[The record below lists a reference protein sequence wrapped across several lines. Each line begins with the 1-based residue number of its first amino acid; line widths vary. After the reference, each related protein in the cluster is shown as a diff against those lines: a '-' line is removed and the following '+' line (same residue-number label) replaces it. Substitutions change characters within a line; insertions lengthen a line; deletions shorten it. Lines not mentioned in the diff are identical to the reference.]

1 MTQPRHIELAAALKA
16 ILILPDAPELFDSRQ
31 LAQARRLLDTLKNT
45 PTGPFLAEADAFA
58 KTTSWLVQQRFS
70 ALRHEQDTLAGLIRK
85 NREVAERLQEKLEVD
100 QQQCQEAWKSF
111 NIAGKLIAQQG
122 GALLGNLDDGRIET
136 LVADN
141 LKEILCSPTTAA
153 LTQAMHALIAQAAA
167 LFEDAERLDRQIKGL
182 IEAVYGRF
190 NELPGFTLSPPAQP
204 NLDNYRLAL
213 QQLDRK
219 TVEFCRRPI
228 HLLTDKSR
236 RAKKFGL
243 EVAAPLRGMF
253 VQLRSEIERW
263 LKESI
268 APVQAQIQAQKI
280 ALEKREAEIFM
291 VREQIVTLE
300 VRVEEAAISF
310 ARLQPQEVVVER
322 MLILAQAFQVL
333 PDGPCAPDQ
342 PARSA
347 TSPKL

>member
-16 ILILPDAPELFDSRQ
+16 ILIMPDAPELFDSRQ

-45 PTGPFLAEADAFA
+45 PTDAALAEAGAFA
-58 KTTSWLVQQRFS
+58 KTASQLVQQRFS

-85 NREVAERLQEKLEVD
+85 NSEVAERLQEKLEAD
-100 QQQCQEAWKSF
+100 QRQSQETWKSF

-122 GALLGNLDDGRIET
+122 GALLGSLDDGHIGI
-136 LVADN
+136 LVAGN
-141 LKEILCSPTTAA
+141 QKEILGSPTTAA
-153 LTQAMHALIAQAAA
+153 LTQAMHSLIAQAAA
-167 LFEDAERLDRQIKGL
+167 LFEDAGRLDRQIKGL

-190 NELPGFTLSPPAQP
+190 NELPDFTLSPPAQP
-204 NLDNYRLAL
+204 NLGNYRLAL

-219 TVEFCRRPI
+219 TVELCRRPI
-228 HLLTDKSR
+228 HLLTNKSR

-253 VQLRSEIERW
+253 VQLRTEVERW

-291 VREQIVTLE
+291 IREQIAILE
-300 VRVEEAAISF
+300 TRVKEAAISF
-310 ARLQPQEVVVER
+310 ARLQPQEAAVER

-333 PDGPCAPDQ
+333 PDGPCATDQ

-347 TSPKL
+347 TNPKR